1 VTSRR
6 QLTRQI
12 RSLLSELGSSHQ
24 EVAATLHRAGIRAV
38 PKHPDSCAVAM
49 YLGAILGA
57 DSRIQSV
64 TVGSNCLKAATMSAT
79 PFYFYGTMLIP
90 VPKAVGQFI
99 AAFDEGLYP
108 ELVREDATIDQGGQH
123 RPPAPA
129 AVPVQHRAQIS
140 SGIDQ

>member
-1 VTSRR
+1 MTSRR

-12 RSLLSELGSSHQ
+12 RNLLSELGSSHQ
-24 EVAATLHRAGIRAV
+24 EVAATLHQAGIRAV

-49 YLGAILGA
+49 YLGAVLGA

-64 TVGSNCLKAATMSAT
+64 TVGSNCLKAATLQAT

-90 VPKAVGQFI
+90 VPKPVGQFI

-108 ELVREDATIDQGGQH
+108 ELVREDAVTPTRDG
-123 RPPAPA
+123 RRLPAPIEAPGAGA
-129 AVPVQHRAQIS
+129 ARVR
-140 SGIDQ
+140 